1 MSLNRRLKI
10 SLDIKLY
17 INIKRFLTLNQPCT
31 RSQTKTPTKNQ
42 DCPKA
47 TANLAVVETAEHATM
62 VVSYIT
68 RYASSPESS
77 TINIGEFNV
86 CYGGYKL
93 KRRK

>member
-1 MSLNRRLKI
+1 MSLNRRLKR
-10 SLDIKLY
+10 LLNLKLY
-17 INIKRFLTLNQPCT
+17 VTKKMFLTLKPPRTQ
-31 RSQTKTPTKNQ
+31 SQIEILTTNQ

>member
-1 MSLNRRLKI
+1 MKI
-10 SLDIKLY
+10 
-17 INIKRFLTLNQPCT
+17 FLTLKPPRT
-31 RSQTKTPTKNQ
+31 RSQIEISTKNQ

-86 CYGGYKL
+86 CYGRYKL
-93 KRRK
+93 KRQK